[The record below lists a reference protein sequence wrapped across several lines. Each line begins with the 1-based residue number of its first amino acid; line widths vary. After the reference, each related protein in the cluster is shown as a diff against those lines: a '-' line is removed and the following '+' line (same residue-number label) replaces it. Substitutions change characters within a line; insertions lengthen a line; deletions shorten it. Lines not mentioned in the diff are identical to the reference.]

1 MERTVYRP
9 YGEAVA
15 PGVGAPNSPPEFGFT
30 GQRFVK
36 AAEIYDYGARMYDP
50 TLGRFLQP
58 DVLVPEPFNPQNL
71 NRYSYVLN
79 DPTNRIDPSGNL
91 SFHLTGAATF
101 GGTIYD
107 DPYTGTSTVQLSGM
121 TYSFYPDAPIVVTQD
136 RGDGSRTVEPGR
148 PVTVERFNNV
158 TSTVQRSPASVSQS
172 GGGAARSNPFAET
185 NVAIGVL
192 AGGSAVGGVAGVDAN
207 AFGGLE
213 FGGGQLRVRAGVST
227 TGGLGNQTEGRT
239 IGGELD
245 ADLAFVVAE
254 SFDALVARDTF
265 QVDINFAFGPSVK
278 IFSGPSGSLRGIA
291 IGVNPLV
298 PLQVVG
304 PGSVT
309 FGGTGTVVDLLT
321 LGALFSS
328 EVRVGPEAIVRYG
341 GR

>member
-1 MERTVYRP
+1 
-9 YGEAVA
+9 
-15 PGVGAPNSPPEFGFT
+15 
-30 GQRFVK
+30 
-36 AAEIYDYGARMYDP
+36 
-50 TLGRFLQP
+50 
-58 DVLVPEPFNPQNL
+58 
-71 NRYSYVLN
+71 
-79 DPTNRIDPSGNL
+79 
-91 SFHLTGAATF
+91 
-101 GGTIYD
+101 
-107 DPYTGTSTVQLSGM
+107 
-121 TYSFYPDAPIVVTQD
+121 
-136 RGDGSRTVEPGR
+136 
-148 PVTVERFNNV
+148 
-158 TSTVQRSPASVSQS
+158 
-172 GGGAARSNPFAET
+172 
-185 NVAIGVL
+185 L